1 MSTNPLYSRLAILLV
16 AGWLFATGAPA
27 QQDATPRLQ
36 LPIQCEPNR
45 NCWIANHVDLDPG
58 PGARDHACG
67 AVTYEKHTGVD
78 FALRDL
84 ATMQQGVA
92 VLAAAGGTVSGVR
105 DGVVDANVREQGREA
120 VAGRECGN
128 GVALDHGGGWTTQY
142 CHLRQGSVRVRK
154 GEHVGAG
161 QPLGLVGMSGLS
173 EYPHLHFTL
182 RQGKRVVD
190 PFGGVEGAACA
201 SAGTARWSPETL
213 AQLPYRRGVIYNLGF
228 ADGIPPIEQVRG
240 GTARAS
246 ELSAVGTKLTL
257 WVEVFAVAP
266 GDTLWLRLYAPDGRK
281 LSEKKVVFERRQA
294 RIFRAIGSK
303 DGARWLTG
311 VYRGEA
317 VMVLAGRAQP
327 EPYALGT
334 SVTLK

>member
-1 MSTNPLYSRLAILLV
+1 MSAHFLFLRFVLPLVTCGLFT
-16 AGWLFATGAPA
+16 AGATA
-27 QQDATPRLQ
+27 QQGEAPRLQ
-36 LPIQCEPNR
+36 LPMQCEPNR

-58 PGARDHACG
+58 PAARDYACG

-105 DGVVDANVREQGREA
+105 DGVADANVREQGREA

-154 GEHVGAG
+154 GEHVAAG
-161 QPLGLVGMSGLS
+161 QPFGLVGMSGLS
-173 EYPHLHFTL
+173 EYPHLHFAL

-201 SAGTARWSPETL
+201 PAGTARWSPETL
-213 AQLPYRRGVIYNLGF
+213 AQLPYRRGVVYNLGF

-240 GTARAS
+240 GTGRAS
-246 ELSAVGTKLTL
+246 ELPTAGTKLTL
-257 WVEVFAVAP
+257 WVEAFAVVP
-266 GDTLWLRLYAPDGRK
+266 GDTLWLRIYAPDGRK
-281 LSEKKVVFERRQA
+281 LSEKKVVFDRRQA

-303 DGARWLTG
+303 DGARWPAG